1 MLFFRQIVAPCS
13 NSNAAPLF
21 VCCSV
26 GLSFCG
32 TDIFLIFSNG
42 CLNAAGDVVTSACLA
57 DAEHCVRFFFCN
69 GSGYGCDG
77 FAEDLRRDQMRLKEV
92 SWENLLVCAICNCVE
107 TPSLCAGT
115 IAYNIGKLCY
125 NKW

>member
-21 VCCSV
+21 VCFSV

-32 TDIFLIFSNG
+32 TDIFLIFSNGCNG

-77 FAEDLRRDQMRLKEV
+77 FAEDGRNLKLYHLYVSDFFRDQLYGFQSRIDFV
-92 SWENLLVCAICNCVE
+92 SAKGIKC
-107 TPSLCAGT
+107 G
-115 IAYNIGKLCY
+115 
-125 NKW
+125 